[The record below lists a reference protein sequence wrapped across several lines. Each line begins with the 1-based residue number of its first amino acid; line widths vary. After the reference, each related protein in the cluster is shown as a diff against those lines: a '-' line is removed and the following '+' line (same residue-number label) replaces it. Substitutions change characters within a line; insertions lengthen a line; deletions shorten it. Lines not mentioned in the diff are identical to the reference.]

1 MEQAVLG
8 TEGSDV
14 ARNTKG
20 QQSLA
25 MGLTDKEKERLKLLI
40 KRRESI
46 YTFMGVLA
54 LIAVPLLFLLSKAD
68 SAVYLLVVLIVF
80 FVCLGISYA
89 ISDILSKEIRELQ
102 SVDENRLS
110 IIQSKA
116 SKLYNRKCA
125 EWGMSECPFHFEH
138 SNYWVDDDTLCIVED
153 EETYLSHYTPD
164 DIKPYPIYVTE
175 IPIDRIQYF
184 TKEGDVQYTSNVS
197 GGGGGGSSLS
207 GAIVGGLI
215 AGDAG
220 AVIGSRK
227 KTAPIKT
234 EIQTHDTRQTVLRYY
249 DDFGKLEVMTFK
261 GFSAYDFLLSAIP
274 DKDLTTIQLGGNS
287 RQKRPS
293 TDTYSSVPSPGSN
306 NTESKLSRLQ
316 DLYLDGQ
323 ITLEEYK
330 AQRAK
335 ILNKQ

>member
-1 MEQAVLG
+1 MANNT
-8 TEGSDV
+8 TEE
-14 ARNTKG
+14 
-20 QQSLA
+20 QSLA
-25 MGLTDKEKERLKLLI
+25 LGLTDEEKEHLKLLI
-40 KRRESI
+40 KRSESMQI
-46 YTFMGVLA
+46 IMVISLLSLFVFWKVDHASNLF
-54 LIAVPLLFLLSKAD
+54 IAVFLICIICA
-68 SAVYLLVVLIVF
+68 
-80 FVCLGISYA
+80 GIAYA
-89 ISDILSKEIRELQ
+89 YYDILSMRIRELQ
-102 SVDENRLS
+102 SVDETRLS

-164 DIKPYPIYVTE
+164 DIKPYPIHVTE

-184 TKEGDVQYTSNVS
+184 TKEGDVQYTPNVS

-306 NTESKLSRLQ
+306 STESKLSRLQ
-316 DLYLDGQ
+316 DLYLEGQ

-335 ILNKQ
+335 ILNEQ